1 MGATCG
7 ESGEHLVS
15 EETVEPETGGMEKR
29 TEDKT
34 YTQAVLE
41 SLASNGQGLEQLGD
55 GLAAGLRVACG
66 AGRRALR
73 GREI

>member
-1 MGATCG
+1 M
-7 ESGEHLVS
+7 VS
-15 EETVEPETGGMEKR
+15 EETVEPETGEMEKR
-29 TEDKT
+29 KEDKT

-55 GLAAGLRVACG
+55 GLAAGLRVACR

-73 GREI
+73 GREV